1 MSNLLVVGSMAIDSV
16 KTPFGE
22 REEAVGGSATYFSI
36 SASFF
41 ARIRLVAVIGRDFPE
56 DTLNFLGERGVDL
69 AGIERSHGET
79 FRWKG
84 EYGFDL
90 NTARTLETRLNVF
103 QAFRPQVPPA
113 YQESEYLFLANI
125 DPELQASVLDQVKS
139 PRFTACDT
147 MNFWIEGKRQELLET
162 LRRVDAVVINEAE
175 ARELA
180 GESNIV
186 RAARKVMA
194 MGPKTVVIKRG
205 EYGSLL
211 FQNDTIFSAPG
222 LPLENIYDPT
232 GAGDTFAG
240 GLMGYLASTGDLSHA
255 GFRRAVIYGSVMA
268 SFNVESFSYDRMR
281 SLTAAEVHSRYG
293 QFSDLAHFE
302 RL

>member
-22 REEAVGGSATYFSI
+22 RDEAVGGSATYFSI
-36 SASFF
+36 AASFF
-41 ARIRLVAVIGRDFPE
+41 AKIRLLAVVGRDFPE
-56 DTLNFLGERGVDL
+56 DTLNFLRARGVDL
-69 AGIERSHGET
+69 AGLERSDGQT

-84 EYGFDL
+84 EYGYDL
-90 NTARTLETRLNVF
+90 NTAHTLETRLNVF
-103 QAFRPQVPPA
+103 QSFRPQVPPA
-113 YQESEYLFLANI
+113 YKESEYLFLANI
-125 DPELQASVLDQVKS
+125 DPGLQASVLDQVKS

-147 MNFWIEGKRQELLET
+147 MNFWISGKREELLET

-186 RAARKVMA
+186 RAARKVLA
-194 MGPKTVVIKRG
+194 MGPETVVIKRG
-205 EYGSLL
+205 EYGALL
-211 FQNDTIFSAPG
+211 FQNEHIFSAPG
-222 LPLENIYDPT
+222 LPLEHIYDPT
-232 GAGDTFAG
+232 GAGDSFAG
-240 GLMGYLASTGDLSHA
+240 GFMGYLASTGDMTQA

-281 SLTAAEVHSRYG
+281 TLTAAEVHARYG
-293 QFSDLAHFE
+293 EFSDLAHFE

>member
-162 LRRVDAVVINEAE
+162 LRRVDAVVI
-175 ARELA
+175 
-180 GESNIV
+180 
-186 RAARKVMA
+186 
-194 MGPKTVVIKRG
+194 KRG
-205 EYGSLL
+205 EYGALL
-211 FQNDTIFSAPG
+211 FQNDSIFSAPG
-222 LPLENIYDPT
+222 LPLEHIYDPT